1 MHSNNKLN
9 PIIAELFIGERKPNI
24 SLVFITQSYF
34 AVPKRISLN
43 STHYFIMKIWDKR
56 EMQQIVFNCSWIY
69 EYLQKMHCKTI
80 LFFSYW
86 CYSSIT

>member
-43 STHYFIMKIWDKR
+43 STHYFIMKI
-56 EMQQIVFNCSWIY
+56 
-69 EYLQKMHCKTI
+69 
-80 LFFSYW
+80 
-86 CYSSIT
+86 